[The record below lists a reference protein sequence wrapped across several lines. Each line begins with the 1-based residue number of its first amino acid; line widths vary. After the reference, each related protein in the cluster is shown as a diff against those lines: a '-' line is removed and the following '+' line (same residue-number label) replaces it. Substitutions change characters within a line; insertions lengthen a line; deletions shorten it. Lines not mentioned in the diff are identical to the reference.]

1 MLVKKAQGVIEFI
14 VLFGAALLFFVVII
28 ATIQE
33 SQSQKNKEKERLIA
47 QNVALDIQDEIN
59 LAAESSD
66 GYERNFTT
74 PDNII
79 GLDYTINVSQGY
91 VFLTMGDYVVDYN
104 VVQVVGQIQK
114 GNNLIKKENGTVYL
128 NS

>member
-1 MLVKKAQGVIEFI
+1 MLTKKAQGVIEFI
-14 VLFGAALLFFVVII
+14 ILFGVALLFFVVII

-74 PDNII
+74 PENII

-91 VFLTMGDYVVDYN
+91 IFLTLGDYVVDYN

-128 NS
+128 NP

>member
-1 MLVKKAQGVIEFI
+1 MFIKKAQGVIEFI
-14 VLFGAALLFFVVII
+14 ILFGAALLFFVVII

-33 SQSQKNKEKERLIA
+33 SQSQKNKEKERLVA

-59 LAAESSD
+59 LAAGSSE

-74 PDNII
+74 PENIM
-79 GLDYTINVSQGY
+79 GLDYDINVSQGY
-91 VFLTMGDYVVDYN
+91 IFLILGDYVVDYN

-128 NS
+128 NP